1 MISLKI
7 ALRFLR
13 SSRSQTILVILG
25 IAVGVAV
32 QVFVGS
38 LIGSLQTSLVDATVG
53 RSSQVTV
60 VPADGSPTIHGWDAM
75 VMRIRGV
82 GAVTAVSVAADSAAF
97 IDKSGR
103 TASVVVRGFSFEDA
117 NGIYR
122 LDDALYEGSL
132 PQTSIGVLVGKELK
146 NDLNL
151 HLAETFDVVTANA
164 SRYAVTIAGFYDLKV
179 ASINRA
185 WILAS
190 LSTSQT
196 IFGFGNNITS
206 IEMQVKEV
214 FKADKVAADV
224 EAAISDSSVKVLDW
238 KTQNQ
243 QLLSGL
249 QGQSISSYM
258 IQLFVLVSVVI
269 AIASVLAIKVV
280 QKSRQLGILKAMGI
294 TDRTASMVFLF
305 EGLFL
310 GIGGAIGGVLFGLF
324 LLYGFSIG
332 TANADGSS
340 LIAIR
345 IDYVFIAISG
355 IIAIL
360 AAIFAAVLPA
370 RRSSRLSPI
379 EVIRSG

>member
-60 VPADGSPTIHGWDAM
+60 VPADGSPTIRGWDAM
-75 VMRIRGV
+75 VTRIRGV

-103 TASVVVRGFSFEDA
+103 TASIVVRGFNFEDA

-122 LDDALYEGSL
+122 LDDALTEGSL
-132 PQTSIGVLVGKELK
+132 PQTSFGVLVGKELK

-151 HLAETFDVVTANA
+151 HLADAFDVVTANA
-164 SRYAVTIAGFYDLKV
+164 SRFAVTIAGFYDLKV

-185 WILAS
+185 WILTS

-196 IFGFGNNITS
+196 IFGFGDNITS

-310 GIGGAIGGVLFGLF
+310 GIGGAIGGVLLGLF

-355 IIAIL
+355 IIATL

>member
-1 MISLKI
+1 MISMKV
-7 ALRFLR
+7 ALRFLK
-13 SSRSQTILVILG
+13 SSRGQTILIVMG
-25 IAVGVAV
+25 IAVGVSV

-38 LIGSLQTSLVDATVG
+38 LIGSLQSSLVDATVG

-60 VPADGSPTIHGWDAM
+60 VPAGSNLTIGGWQAMATRIKGVDA
-75 VMRIRGV
+75 VKTI
-82 GAVTAVSVAADSAAF
+82 SVAADSAAF

-103 TASVVVRGFSFEDA
+103 TASVVVRGFNFDDA

-122 LDDALYEGSL
+122 LDDALYEGSFTQA
-132 PQTSIGVLVGKELK
+132 PSGVLVGKDLK
-146 NDLNL
+146 KDLNL
-151 HLAETFDVVTANA
+151 GLSDTFDVVTANA
-164 SRYAVTIAGFYDLKV
+164 SRYTLTIAGFYDLKV

-185 WILAS
+185 WVLTTLPTAQS
-190 LSTSQT
+190 
-196 IFGFGNNITS
+196 IFGYGGNITS
-206 IEMQVKEV
+206 IEIQVKDV
-214 FKADKVAADV
+214 FKADKVANDV

-294 TDRTASMVFLF
+294 TDRAASMVFLF

-310 GIGGAIGGVLFGLF
+310 GIGGAIGGVLIGLF

-332 TANADGSS
+332 TANPDGSS
-340 LIAIR
+340 LLTIR
-345 IDYVFIAISG
+345 IDYAFIAASG
-355 IIAIL
+355 IVAVL
-360 AAIFAAVLPA
+360 AATFAAVLPA
-370 RRSSRLSPI
+370 RQSSRLSPI
-379 EVIRSG
+379 EVIRGG

>member
-13 SSRSQTILVILG
+13 SSRGQTILIMAG
-25 IAVGVAV
+25 IAVGVSV

-60 VPADGSPTIHGWDAM
+60 VPAGSNLTIGEWEVM
-75 VMRIRGV
+75 VTKIKGV
-82 GAVTAVSVAADSAAF
+82 NGVEVVSAVADSSAF

-103 TASVVVRGFSFEDA
+103 TASVVVRGFSFPDA

-122 LDDALYEGSL
+122 LDDALYEGSM
-132 PQTSIGVLVGKELK
+132 PQTSMNVLVGKELK
-146 NDLNL
+146 DDLGLKL
-151 HLAETFDVVTANA
+151 HDTFDVITANA
-164 SRYAVTIAGFYDLKV
+164 SKHTVTITGFYDLKV

-185 WILAS
+185 WILTNLPAARA
-190 LSTSQT
+190 
-196 IFGFGNNITS
+196 IFGFGNDVTS
-206 IEMQVKEV
+206 IEIRVKDI
-214 FKADKVAADV
+214 FKADKAATDIS
-224 EAAISDSSVKVLDW
+224 AAISDSSVKVLDW

-294 TDRTASMVFLF
+294 TDRSASMVFLF

-310 GIGGAIGGVLFGLF
+310 GIGGAIGGVLLGLF

-332 TANADGSS
+332 TANPDGSS
-340 LIAIR
+340 LIAIH
-345 IDYVFIAISG
+345 IDYAFIATSG
-355 IIAIL
+355 IVAIL
-360 AAIFAAVLPA
+360 AATFAAVLPA

>member
-7 ALRFLR
+7 ALRFLK
-13 SSRSQTILVILG
+13 SSRGQTILIIAG

-38 LIGSLQTSLVDATVG
+38 LIGSLQTSLVDSTVG

-60 VPADGSPTIHGWDAM
+60 VPADSSPTIHGWDAM
-75 VMRIRGV
+75 VTRIRGV
-82 GAVTAVSVAADSAAF
+82 DAVKTVSVAADSAAF

-103 TASVVVRGFSFEDA
+103 TASVVVRGFNFEEA

-122 LDDALYEGSL
+122 LDDALYEGSW
-132 PQTSIGVLVGKELK
+132 PQTPIGVLVGKELMS
-146 NDLNL
+146 DLSL
-151 HLAETFDVVTANA
+151 SLSDTFDVITANA
-164 SRYAVTIAGFYDLKV
+164 SRLTVTITGFYDLKV

-185 WILAS
+185 WILTNLPTAQS
-190 LSTSQT
+190 
-196 IFGFGNNITS
+196 IFGFGNNVTS
-206 IEMQVKEV
+206 IEIQVKDV
-214 FKADKVAADV
+214 FKADKVAVDI

-238 KTQNQ
+238 KSQNQ

-294 TDRTASMVFLF
+294 TDRAASMVFLF

-310 GIGGAIGGVLFGLF
+310 GIGGAVGGVLLGLF
-324 LLYGFSIG
+324 LLFGFSIG
-332 TANADGSS
+332 TANPDGSS
-340 LIAIR
+340 LIAIHT
-345 IDYVFIAISG
+345 DYAFIAASG
-355 IIAIL
+355 IVAIL
-360 AAIFAAVLPA
+360 AAIFASVLPA